1 MSTYLSLCKCI
12 QDKHWHTHIYE
23 WESTH
28 TQISRETNS
37 SLCFHVVKV
46 GINAV
51 RGFKV
56 SVSSLCEIEM
66 CVYSGVSA
74 QLFSSV
80 RLDLYLLSLYL
91 VALFPW
97 LEAVKSKSSYSTV
110 KEKQPLFMQILLGL
124 FIFKI
129 YFSPWND
136 DNNVCWH
143 CIQAVVNQHLDRCH
157 CSDEC
162 LHHRARRDGFCSSF
176 CGCHG
181 NANRAVYATCPA
193 SEHLAVLCPYSV
205 ARKSGLSWYAIS
217 ACLLF
222 Q

>member
-12 QDKHWHTHIYE
+12 QDKHWHTYIYE

-110 KEKQPLFMQILLGL
+110 KEKQKQKHFSCRFCWGFLFLRS
-124 FIFKI
+124 IFHPEMTTTTSADTA
-129 YFSPWND
+129 F
-136 DNNVCWH
+136 
-143 CIQAVVNQHLDRCH
+143 
-157 CSDEC
+157 
-162 LHHRARRDGFCSSF
+162 RR
-176 CGCHG
+176 
-181 NANRAVYATCPA
+181 
-193 SEHLAVLCPYSV
+193 
-205 ARKSGLSWYAIS
+205 W
-217 ACLLF
+217 
-222 Q
+222 